1 MQKQVFTSQ
10 IISYPCPNKQLL
22 GEGLYQTD
30 KGKTKQ
36 NKTKEIKLKKDIYI
50 NNYNNYDCNKQKPR
64 TINVG
69 VQCLVSAV

>member
-22 GEGLYQTD
+22 GEGLYQTE

-36 NKTKEIKLKKDIYI
+36 KMKKRHIHHHITTTTTTVINKSHGG
-50 NNYNNYDCNKQKPR
+50 P
-64 TINVG
+64 
-69 VQCLVSAV
+69 

>member
-36 NKTKEIKLKKDIYI
+36 NKTKEIKFKKDIYI
-50 NNYNNYDCNKQKPR
+50 NNYNNYNCNKQKSKATDHKHWCSVR
-64 TINVG
+64 
-69 VQCLVSAV
+69 AV